1 MARVLR
7 LGVADAER
15 HSWPLLNVSDAA
27 RGANLGKPLQAHQES
42 SGSPCGDD
50 RRRILTFIDYYLPGY
65 KAGGRIDGCA
75 HRGKTK
81 GSKY

>member
-1 MARVLR
+1 MAS
-7 LGVADAER
+7 AKKAPK
-15 HSWPLLNVSDAA
+15 SPPPKAPPPKSPNTIA
-27 RGANLGKPLQAHQES
+27 REKAIVEQMEYDKI
-42 SGSPCGDD
+42 D
-50 RRRILTFIDYYLPGY
+50 RQMEEARKRFDRSRENDTPGY